1 MRLNVS
7 LFKPMLFCDVDEL
20 LPKVEEPKMSR
31 VELLFGLSTLGSC
44 QNTEELW
51 STHARTHARTDETV
65 FLPRQLFNPRAKR
78 GEKTYENHRKPS
90 KTKGRTELGARF
102 LFIFC
107 SACSLVADL
116 TFSHVPHQRD
126 QRSRR
131 SQIELVWD
139 GSHPTSS
146 VSDEKRRVT
155 WRVLSTEGGP
165 AAEPRPKRGAHDPN
179 FATNT

>member
-90 KTKGRTELGARF
+90 KTIENHRKPKGGLNSGHVF
-102 LFIFC
+102 
-107 SACSLVADL
+107 
-116 TFSHVPHQRD
+116 FSSFAV
-126 QRSRR
+126 
-131 SQIELVWD
+131 
-139 GSHPTSS
+139 
-146 VSDEKRRVT
+146 RV
-155 WRVLSTEGGP
+155 V
-165 AAEPRPKRGAHDPN
+165 
-179 FATNT
+179 